1 MADTFRILLESSD
14 ILFVFAL
21 QKFLSWST
29 FLINYIIFYEMAA
42 ATAAYYGLFLH
53 KITPNIPILN
63 FLLLDPM
70 KI

>member
-1 MADTFRILLESSD
+1 
-14 ILFVFAL
+14 
-21 QKFLSWST
+21 
-29 FLINYIIFYEMAA
+29 MAA